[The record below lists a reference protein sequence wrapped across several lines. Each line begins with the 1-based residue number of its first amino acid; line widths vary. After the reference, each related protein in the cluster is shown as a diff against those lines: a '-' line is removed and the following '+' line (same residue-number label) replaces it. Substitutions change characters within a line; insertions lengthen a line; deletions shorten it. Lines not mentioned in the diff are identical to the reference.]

1 MFFVVDPI
9 KVPYEAYSFEIN
21 LNFKPVS
28 LFSKGPKEDAQKK
41 LTLNLFL
48 KHR

>member
-1 MFFVVDPI
+1 MFFVVVPK
-9 KVPYEAYSFEIN
+9 KVPFEAYSYEIN

-28 LFSKGPKEDAQKK
+28 LFFKGPKEDVQKK